1 MVSENK
7 KKKILIIDDEPSIV
21 EVLVMMLSDAGYE
34 VEGISS
40 GHTFEMIKRAKPD
53 LVLLDVWM
61 SGIDGRKICL
71 SIKEDN
77 SMKDVAVYLV
87 SASKDIE
94 RYAKEARADGFI
106 EKPFEMQRI
115 LDVAGEHLQKRL

>member
-40 GHTFEMIKRAKPD
+40 GYTFETIKRAKPD

-77 SMKDVAVYLV
+77 SLKDVTVYLV
-87 SASKDIE
+87 SASKDIQQ
-94 RYAKEARADGFI
+94 YATEARADGYI
-106 EKPFEMQRI
+106 EKPFEMQTI
-115 LDVAGEHLQKRL
+115 LDVPSDRFEKNG